1 MDDADKM
8 LRRLQRLS
16 QRLSEAE
23 ARAGTLREELYREM
37 LAAREAGVTLSAMAR
52 ALAVSRQ
59 RVQKIFDRLDRE
71 R

>member
-23 ARAGTLREELYREM
+23 ARAGALRDELYREM

>member
-1 MDDADKM
+1 
-8 LRRLQRLS
+8 
-16 QRLSEAE
+16 
-23 ARAGTLREELYREM
+23 M

>member
-1 MDDADKM
+1 MDDGDKL